1 MKIVLVTGMQGAG
14 KSELALA
21 FKDAG
26 VPVIVMG
33 DVVREESRRR
43 GLEPNSANNK
53 KVMLEL
59 REKDGMGAIA
69 LRCVD
74 DLKSMKSDLVVIEG
88 CRSIDELDVFDDYA
102 KEVKI
107 ICVHTSPSVR
117 FQRLRERGRKDAP
130 QDWSTFRER
139 DLREVS
145 VGLGGIISL
154 SDIMLV
160 NEGSLEDFR
169 KNIKSTVAEFI

>member
-1 MKIVLVTGMQGAG
+1 
-14 KSELALA
+14 
-21 FKDAG
+21 
-26 VPVIVMG
+26 MG

-43 GLEPNSANNK
+43 GLEPNSENNK

-74 DLKSMKSDLVVIEG
+74 DLKNMDSEFVVIEG
-88 CRSIDELDVFDDYA
+88 CRSIAEIDVFDDYA
-102 KEVKI
+102 EEVKI

-117 FQRLRERGRKDAP
+117 FQRLKDRGRKDAP

-139 DLREVS
+139 DLREIS
-145 VGLGGIISL
+145 VGLGGVISL

-160 NEGSLEDFR
+160 NEGSLETFQEM
-169 KNIKSTVAEFI
+169 IKKTVAEFI